1 MAWDEWEKLKA
12 EATERSSAHMRLNG
26 ADPGDG
32 GRGLGMPTEAG
43 VLKVSNKDLAAVGS
57 KAHDLYDRL
66 WREARVA
73 VPTSDTAAG
82 ELRSQGFALGGAL
95 QHVSTRWEEQLKS
108 LLDACAHISNH
119 MRFTRKTHQSDE
131 DTIYRAMSS
140 IETLDK
146 AFDEGKR
153 P

>member
-1 MAWDEWEKLKA
+1 MAWDEWEQLKSEAA
-12 EATERSSAHMRLNG
+12 ERHSTQMQLNQ

-32 GRGLGMPTEAG
+32 GRGLGVTGEAG
-43 VLKVSNKDLAAVGS
+43 VLKVSEKDLAAVGS

-66 WREARVA
+66 WREARIA
-73 VPTSDTAAG
+73 VPTSDTAASG
-82 ELRSQGFALGGAL
+82 LKSQGFALGGAL
-95 QHVSTRWEEQLKS
+95 QHVSTRWDEQLKS

-119 MRFTRKTHQSDE
+119 LRFTKKTHQNDE

-140 IETLDK
+140 IATLDR
-146 AFDEGKR
+146 AFDERER